1 MIKNIEQKSEI
12 IKDGADAISGIIS
25 CINPIFST
33 VPLLTFAI
41 NRVIGLISEKDII
54 KRIRKLEIKLK
65 EKLITPD
72 QFKEKVGK
80 LTEHSRYVVSNN
92 LNNILLS
99 CIPETVDLY
108 IEVLIDL
115 IMQQDN
121 NNYEEL
127 CEIINKLNVNDIKL
141 LKMIKQYQNNGI
153 REYYNKSI
161 ESDKK
166 MLEKNGEIKKQNIRI
181 DAESKKTNGIKKL
194 RLTEFHDRNIRCENK
209 TIFWLDFC
217 KTFDLETPE
226 MGIALIYKAKEDDGS
241 ETMNWAYIVRSFVKL
256 NNLGVIVSDYTTTVG
271 TTSNLNI
278 DRFHITLFGE
288 LILEYV

>member
-12 IKDGADAISGIIS
+12 VKDGADAISGIIS

-80 LTEHSRYVVSNN
+80 LTEHNRYVVSNN

-115 IMQQDN
+115 IMKNIIPHSKDSKSIRKTIDLAN
-121 NNYEEL
+121 TTDY
-127 CEIINKLNVNDIKL
+127 INK
-141 LKMIKQYQNNGI
+141 Q
-153 REYYNKSI
+153 
-161 ESDKK
+161 KK
-166 MLEKNGEIKKQNIRI
+166 V
-181 DAESKKTNGIKKL
+181 
-194 RLTEFHDRNIRCENK
+194 
-209 TIFWLDFC
+209 
-217 KTFDLETPE
+217 
-226 MGIALIYKAKEDDGS
+226 KE
-241 ETMNWAYIVRSFVKL
+241 RFV
-256 NNLGVIVSDYTTTVG
+256 
-271 TTSNLNI
+271 
-278 DRFHITLFGE
+278 LF
-288 LILEYV
+288 L

>member
-1 MIKNIEQKSEI
+1 M
-12 IKDGADAISGIIS
+12 
-25 CINPIFST
+25 
-33 VPLLTFAI
+33 
-41 NRVIGLISEKDII
+41 
-54 KRIRKLEIKLK
+54 
-65 EKLITPD
+65 
-72 QFKEKVGK
+72 
-80 LTEHSRYVVSNN
+80 SNN

-166 MLEKNGEIKKQNIRI
+166 M
-181 DAESKKTNGIKKL
+181 
-194 RLTEFHDRNIRCENK
+194 
-209 TIFWLDFC
+209 
-217 KTFDLETPE
+217 
-226 MGIALIYKAKEDDGS
+226 
-241 ETMNWAYIVRSFVKL
+241 
-256 NNLGVIVSDYTTTVG
+256 
-271 TTSNLNI
+271 
-278 DRFHITLFGE
+278 
-288 LILEYV
+288 

>member
-1 MIKNIEQKSEI
+1 M
-12 IKDGADAISGIIS
+12 
-25 CINPIFST
+25 
-33 VPLLTFAI
+33 
-41 NRVIGLISEKDII
+41 
-54 KRIRKLEIKLK
+54 K

-80 LTEHSRYVVSNN
+80 LTEHNRYVVSNN

-161 ESDKK
+161 ELDKK

-181 DAESKKTNGIKKL
+181 DAENKKTNGIKKL

>member
-12 IKDGADAISGIIS
+12 VKAGADAISGIIS

-80 LTEHSRYVVSNN
+80 LTEHNRYVVSNN

-161 ESDKK
+161 ELDKK
-166 MLEKNGEIKKQNIRI
+166 MLE
-181 DAESKKTNGIKKL
+181 SKI
-194 RLTEFHDRNIRCENK
+194 
-209 TIFWLDFC
+209 
-217 KTFDLETPE
+217 
-226 MGIALIYKAKEDDGS
+226 
-241 ETMNWAYIVRSFVKL
+241 
-256 NNLGVIVSDYTTTVG
+256 
-271 TTSNLNI
+271 
-278 DRFHITLFGE
+278 
-288 LILEYV
+288 